1 MNAES
6 ARRGTWSRVLF
17 LFVVRVVMASLI
29 RVGWMQVWRANEAAS
44 FGQNE
49 ILAPISFCLVMIW
62 LLISI
67 FQKVYCIN
75 MQLTVYRNDFS
86 VDLPSTPTPSSQ
98 YVSLL
103 GVVTLTGARR
113 RKPEL
118 RCVSPSTPVLFVSF
132 FCWFVGRIT
141 QKLLYWISTRPGQR
155 IGLRTF
161 GADSDKW
168 TDWGFFFFIS
178 LSLLL
183 DFGRCLPF
191 RFVKF

>member
-1 MNAES
+1 
-6 ARRGTWSRVLF
+6 
-17 LFVVRVVMASLI
+17 
-29 RVGWMQVWRANEAAS
+29 MQVWRANEAAS

-49 ILAPISFCLVMIW
+49 ILAPISFCLMMIW

-103 GVVTLTGARR
+103 GVVTLTGERR

-118 RCVSPSTPVLFVSF
+118 RCVSPSTPVCLSVF
-132 FCWFVGRIT
+132 FVG
-141 QKLLYWISTRPGQR
+141 LSA
-155 IGLRTF
+155 GLHKNCCT
-161 GADSDKW
+161 GSP
-168 TDWGFFFFIS
+168 
-178 LSLLL
+178 L
-183 DFGRCLPF
+183 DLDRESQDFWSRF
-191 RFVKF
+191 R

>member
-1 MNAES
+1 MAKMKSWHPS
-6 ARRGTWSRVLF
+6 AFVL
-17 LFVVRVVMASLI
+17 M
-29 RVGWMQVWRANEAAS
+29 
-44 FGQNE
+44 
-49 ILAPISFCLVMIW
+49 MIW

-141 QKLLYWISTRPGQR
+141 QKLLHWISARPGQR
-155 IGLRTF
+155 ISGLLEQIQINGRIE
-161 GADSDKW
+161 D
-168 TDWGFFFFIS
+168 FFLIS